1 MLKTLILLNVLMFC
15 LLSLSAQEDSNIK
28 LKIETGVLW
37 TAKPANPSFPWFN
50 GFFLHAEPKLKTSTS
65 TFIGLRIGVS
75 VNEQKNENFDFL
87 QSYFYDNPND
97 GIIQFI
103 NPDNSSFSLVPTFE
117 YCFIEKKNRP
127 YLGVG
132 VGYYFLTNYTD
143 VSRRGIA
150 NPSDVKLEVSVN
162 KQVGILLRGGFEV
175 NRLIF
180 GLEGNYIPKADIEI
194 STGQIIGTV
203 DNSYIGLSIGYALGL
218 GKNSK

>member
-1 MLKTLILLNVLMFC
+1 MLKTLISLKVLLFC

-75 VNEQKNENFDFL
+75 INEQKNENFDFL
-87 QSYFYDNPND
+87 ESYFYNNPND
-97 GIIQFI
+97 GIIQFT
-103 NPDNSSFSLVPTFE
+103 NPDNGSFSLVPTFD
-117 YCFIEKKNRP
+117 YCFVEKKHRP
-127 YLGVG
+127 YLGIG

-143 VSRRGIA
+143 VSRRRIVDPAEGEL
-150 NPSDVKLEVSVN
+150 KVSVN
-162 KQVGILLRGGFEV
+162 NQVGVLLRGGFEV
-175 NRLIF
+175 NNLIF
-180 GLEGNYIPKADIEI
+180 GLEGNYIPKTDIEI

-203 DNSYIGLSIGYALGL
+203 DNSYIGLSIGYVIGH
-218 GKNSK
+218 GKKSK